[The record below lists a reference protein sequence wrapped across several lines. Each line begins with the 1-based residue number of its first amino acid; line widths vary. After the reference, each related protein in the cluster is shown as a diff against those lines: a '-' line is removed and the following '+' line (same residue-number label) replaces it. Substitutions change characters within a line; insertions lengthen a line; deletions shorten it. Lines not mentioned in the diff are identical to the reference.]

1 MSMRKMPGLRAIQ
14 HSQAGP
20 ESNKACYVLTSQ
32 AIETRR
38 AKYGEESDSDH
49 RHAEASGGGNRRRSG
64 TFEETG
70 GEHFDR
76 HGHDDHQAP
85 EERRAH
91 PHRRPRHPPG
101 AQARRPDG
109 PQSRDRRSHSDQ
121 GEQEGRLPR
130 RQGTQGSRLRRLPT
144 FNQRHSGLPRGPGMA
159 LFLLYPLCPLSL
171 PRFQNV
177 PSLQFKNSVTE
188 RFLRYVVIDTQSDPA
203 SPSCPS
209 TEKQK
214 DLGRLLAAELQAMG
228 LADAHLDAHGYVYA
242 TIPANTQKKVP
253 VICFCSHMDTS
264 PDCTGKGV
272 KPQIV
277 KNYRGGDIVLPADP
291 TQVIRAA
298 EHGALSDQI
307 GHDIITTDGTT
318 LLGAD
323 NKAGIAEIMDA
334 AQFLIDNPQIQ
345 HGAIKILFTP
355 DEEIGRGVDKLDL
368 KKLGADFAYTMDG
381 ETVGNI
387 EDETFSADGAT
398 ITIEGVSTHPG
409 FAKGKMEHAIKIA
422 AAIVDRLPKHTCS
435 PETTEGKEGFL
446 HPTGISGALQKAKI
460 DFIVRDFNDEGLKQ
474 KEALLEAVVKDVMK
488 DYPRSTYRMEVK
500 HQYRNMKQVIDA
512 HPEIVDYAIE
522 AIRRAGLTPVKASI
536 RGGTDGSRLS
546 FMGLPCPNIFA
557 GEHAFHSRLEWVSVQ
572 DMEKAVQTIVHLAMI
587 WEEKA

>member
-1 MSMRKMPGLRAIQ
+1 MP
-14 HSQAGP
+14 S
-20 ESNKACYVLTSQ
+20 
-32 AIETRR
+32 
-38 AKYGEESDSDH
+38 
-49 RHAEASGGGNRRRSG
+49 
-64 TFEETG
+64 
-70 GEHFDR
+70 
-76 HGHDDHQAP
+76 
-85 EERRAH
+85 
-91 PHRRPRHPPG
+91 PP
-101 AQARRPDG
+101 
-109 PQSRDRRSHSDQ
+109 
-121 GEQEGRLPR
+121 
-130 RQGTQGSRLRRLPT
+130 
-144 FNQRHSGLPRGPGMA
+144 
-159 LFLLYPLCPLSL
+159 
-171 PRFQNV
+171 
-177 PSLQFKNSVTE
+177 QFKHSVTE

-214 DLGRLLAAELQAMG
+214 DLGRLLADELQAMG

-242 TIPANTQKKVP
+242 TIPANTQKRVP

-298 EHGALSDQI
+298 EHPALSDQI

-334 AQFLIDNPQIQ
+334 AKFLIDNPEIK

-355 DEEIGRGVDKLDL
+355 DEEIGRGVDKVDL
-368 KKLGADFAYTMDG
+368 TKLGADFAYTMDG
-381 ETVGNI
+381 ESAGSI

-398 ITIEGVSTHPG
+398 IFIKGVSTHPG

-422 AAIVDRLPKHTCS
+422 AAIVDRLPKDTCS
-435 PETTEGKEGFL
+435 PETTEGREGFL
-446 HPTGISGALQKAKI
+446 HPIGISGVLEQATLG
-460 DFIVRDFNDEGLKQ
+460 FIVRDFTEQGLKE
-474 KEALLEAVVKDVMK
+474 KEALLERIVGDVMK
-488 DYPRSTYRMEVK
+488 DYPRSTWRMEVK
-500 HQYRNMKQVIDA
+500 EQYRNMKAVIDA
-512 HPEIVDYAIE
+512 HPQTLEYAIE
-522 AIRRAGLTPVKASI
+522 AIRRAGLEPVRSAI

-546 FMGLPCPNIFA
+546 LMGLPCPNIFA
-557 GEHAFHSRLEWVSVQ
+557 GEHAFHSRLEWVSRQ

-587 WEEKA
+587 WEERAA